1 MSFKNEIVRRFVFK
15 LKPGC
20 SDPDIEE
27 DHIVLKD
34 FVYQVLS
41 PEREKQQRE
50 ELLLTY
56 RHLPVSH
63 YDPELTDYQNQLNY
77 SKLLENPRLSALAP
91 SETIYARNYLSTSTG
106 CTHYLRNC
114 SKQCFDCKKIYPC
127 RLCHD
132 DNEDHELPREKTE
145 FFSCNICLKLTKPG
159 ITCELCNTKFGEFYC
174 DICKLVCGIGPE
186 AKPNYH
192 CSGCGC
198 CMVGIQAENTHCEIC
213 ESCYPSSFIKEH
225 KCLQEIGNCVVCLGT
240 LKKSIYGAI
249 VLNCNHG
256 LHEHCYDELM
266 AQGLFSCPV
275 CRRFLPV
282 EGDVDFVKS
291 HFKKIYLKTFQIGRK
306 ALTVQCND
314 CMTKFSAFEHPEIYY
329 CNTCDNFNCQIIEN
343 IGDNE
348 GAENEVQKCKMKPL
362 YADFQGIQ
370 TYLNSLNSEL
380 TCDRVSHFFKKLQIE
395 HLKDR
400 FLIAA
405 KVANSQLFDDF
416 EGFLHAAKRALRF
429 GISFDGDL
437 EEGGEEPFWFDEGE

>member
-159 ITCELCNTKFGEFYC
+159 ITCELCNTKFGELYYHAADQNNLTSIFQKIIIIQYLQHIKFQNYKQVSLQRLFFNIYLC
-174 DICKLVCGIGPE
+174 SQIFSNLKYKQDQKIDQYNELVIFKYIYFQIKLSGYQRVSYQETTYLFIRNIILILFDEKHKIILNQVINNKLFDITSALNSIVIVIFKQLTKNNKLFQTNMFFMFLYI
-186 AKPNYH
+186 KFLKINLY
-192 CSGCGC
+192 
-198 CMVGIQAENTHCEIC
+198 
-213 ESCYPSSFIKEH
+213 YYFRFIK
-225 KCLQEIGNCVVCLGT
+225 CFYFLQYIRC
-240 LKKSIYGAI
+240 
-249 VLNCNHG
+249 
-256 LHEHCYDELM
+256 
-266 AQGLFSCPV
+266 
-275 CRRFLPV
+275 
-282 EGDVDFVKS
+282 
-291 HFKKIYLKTFQIGRK
+291 
-306 ALTVQCND
+306 
-314 CMTKFSAFEHPEIYY
+314 
-329 CNTCDNFNCQIIEN
+329 
-343 IGDNE
+343 
-348 GAENEVQKCKMKPL
+348 
-362 YADFQGIQ
+362 
-370 TYLNSLNSEL
+370 
-380 TCDRVSHFFKKLQIE
+380 
-395 HLKDR
+395 
-400 FLIAA
+400 
-405 KVANSQLFDDF
+405 
-416 EGFLHAAKRALRF
+416 
-429 GISFDGDL
+429 
-437 EEGGEEPFWFDEGE
+437 